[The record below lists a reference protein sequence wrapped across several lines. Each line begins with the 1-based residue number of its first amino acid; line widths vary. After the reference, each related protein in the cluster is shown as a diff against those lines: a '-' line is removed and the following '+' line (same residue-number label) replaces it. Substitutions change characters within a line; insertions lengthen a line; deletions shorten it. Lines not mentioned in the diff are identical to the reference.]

1 MYFSATIFTLVG
13 FDQPTLTSLTVA
25 MTNFVFTVAA
35 LLLVDRIGRR
45 RVLLWS
51 MPLMGLGLLLVAYGF
66 SFLNLPG
73 ASGADGSSGTSG
85 TGGASTAAAVVLA
98 SIMLYVAAFAIGLG
112 NVPWMQSELFALD
125 VRSLGSGLA
134 TATNWLANFAV
145 GLTFLPLMDALTPSW
160 TFALY
165 AGVCAVGFVLV
176 RACYPETSGL
186 SLEEAARCWSRTT
199 GACPSRREEREHRR
213 REEGHR
219 KRA

>member
-25 MTNFVFTVAA
+25 ATNFVFTVAA

-45 RVLLWS
+45 RVLLYS
-51 MPLMGLGLLLVAYGF
+51 IPLMAVGLMLAAYGF
-66 SFLNLPG
+66 SLLDISVGDGGGGRDLPSHRDSG
-73 ASGADGSSGTSG
+73 STTAHSAASL
-85 TGGASTAAAVVLA
+85 VLA
-98 SIMLYVAAFAIGLG
+98 SIMLYVASYAIGLG

-134 TATNWLANFAV
+134 TATNWLANFV
-145 GLTFLPLMDALTPSW
+145 IGLTFLPLMDALTPSW

-165 AGVCAVGFVLV
+165 AVVCLIGFLLV

-186 SLEEAARCWSRTT
+186 SLEAAANLLDADDWGVSQRQRVRT
-199 GACPSRREEREHRR
+199 
-213 REEGHR
+213 
-219 KRA
+219 